1 MKKIFN
7 VDKDFNNSRFDKWFK
22 SEVLDIPHS
31 LIEKLIRKK
40 NIKVNHK
47 KTKTSYRVK
56 LNDIVEIHGLDGF
69 KKNIKK
75 KRSIYKASAIDK
87 KKYDSFVIENNENF
101 LVINKP
107 AGIPIQP
114 GTKSHKNILDLLKG
128 TKYFFDRSPYIVHRL
143 DKETSGILIIA
154 KNREYAQLITSLFR
168 IRKIHKTYHAIVNG
182 KIPFNKKTLIDNLIY
197 YENNKKIT
205 QKAISHI
212 KLIKTKNDFSFLELN
227 PISGRKHQL
236 RKQLLN
242 IGFSIVGDKKYS
254 IEKTNKKEN
263 LMLHAKKIKFMIN
276 DIKYNFEADYPN
288 EFLNFL
294 KTKIKSH

>member
-1 MKKIFN
+1 MKKIFK
-7 VDKDFNNSRFDKWFK
+7 VDKDFNNSRLDKWFK
-22 SEVLDIPHS
+22 SEILDVPHS
-31 LIEKLIRKK
+31 LIEKLIRKR
-40 NIKVNHK
+40 NIKVNRK
-47 KTKTSYRVK
+47 KTKTSYRVQ
-56 LNDIVEIHGLDGF
+56 LNDLVEIHGLEDL

-87 KKYDSFVIENNENF
+87 KKYDSFIIENNKNF

-128 TKYFFDRSPYIVHRL
+128 TRYFIDRSPFIVHRL
-143 DKETSGILIIA
+143 DKETSGVLIIA
-154 KNREYAQLITSLFR
+154 KNREYAQLLTSLFR

-182 KIPFNKKTLIDNLIY
+182 KVTFNKKTLIDNLTY
-197 YENNKKIT
+197 YENNKKII

-242 IGFSIVGDKKYS
+242 IGFSIVGDRKYS
-254 IEKTNKKEN
+254 SEKINKREN
-263 LMLHAKKIKFMIN
+263 LMLHARKIKFMIN
-276 DIKYNFEADYPN
+276 NNKYNFEADYPN

-294 KTKIKSH
+294 NEKIKS

>member
-1 MKKIFN
+1 MKRIFK
-7 VDKDFNNSRFDKWFK
+7 VDKDFNNNRFDKWFK

-40 NIKVNHK
+40 NIKVNQK
-47 KTKTSYRVK
+47 KTKSSYRVK
-56 LNDIVEIHGLDGF
+56 INDIVEIHGLDGF

-75 KRSIYKASAIDK
+75 KRSIYKASSIDI

-114 GTKSHKNILDLLKG
+114 GTKSHKNIFDLLKG
-128 TKYFFDRSPYIVHRL
+128 TKYFFDRSPFIVHRL

-154 KNREYAQLITSLFR
+154 KNREYAQLLTSLFR

-182 KIPFNKKTLIDNLIY
+182 KVPFNKKTLIDNLIY

-212 KLIKTKNDFSFLELN
+212 KLIKTKNDFSFVELN

-242 IGFSIVGDKKYS
+242 IGFTIVGDRKYS

-263 LMLHAKKIKFMIN
+263 LMLHAKKIKFMIKN
-276 DIKYNFEADYPN
+276 IKYNFEADYPN

-294 KTKIKSH
+294 KTKFKSH

>member
-1 MKKIFN
+1 MKKIFKA
-7 VDKDFNNSRFDKWFK
+7 DKDFNNSRLDKWFK

-40 NIKVNHK
+40 NIKVNRK
-47 KTKTSYRVK
+47 KTKTSYRIK
-56 LNDIVEIHGLDGF
+56 LNDMIEIYGLDGL

-75 KRSIYKASAIDK
+75 KRSIYKASAMDK

-101 LVINKP
+101 LVLNKP

-114 GTKSHKNILDLLKG
+114 GTKSHKNILDLIKG
-128 TKYFFDRSPYIVHRL
+128 TKYFTGRSPFIVHRL

-154 KNREYAQLITSLFR
+154 KNREYAQLLTSLFR

-182 KIPFNKKTLIDNLIY
+182 TVGFNKKTLIDNLIY

-212 KLIKTKNDFSFLELN
+212 KLIKSKNDFSFLELN

-242 IGFSIVGDKKYS
+242 IGFSIVGDRKYS
-254 IEKTNKKEN
+254 VEKTNKKEN
-263 LMLHAKKIKFMIN
+263 LMLHARKIKFMIN
-276 DIKYNFEADYPN
+276 DVKYNFQADYPN
-288 EFLNFL
+288 EFVNFL
-294 KTKIKSH
+294 KTKLNFI

>member
-1 MKKIFN
+1 MKKIFK
-7 VDKDFNNSRFDKWFK
+7 VDKDFINSRFDKWFK

-75 KRSIYKASAIDK
+75 KRSIYKASAKDK

-128 TKYFFDRSPYIVHRL
+128 TKYFADRSPFIVHRL

-154 KNREYAQLITSLFR
+154 KNREYAQLLTSLFR

-182 KIPFNKKTLIDNLIY
+182 KVTFNKKTLIDNLIY
-197 YENNKKIT
+197 YENNRKIT

-242 IGFSIVGDKKYS
+242 IGFSIVGDRKYS
-254 IEKTNKKEN
+254 IEKTNKKES
-263 LMLHAKKIKFMIN
+263 LMLHARKIKFMIN
-276 DIKYNFEADYPN
+276 DDKYNFEADYPN

>member
-1 MKKIFN
+1 MKKIFKVN
-7 VDKDFNNSRFDKWFK
+7 KDFNNSRFDKWFK
-22 SEVLDIPHS
+22 SKILDVPHS
-31 LIEKLIRKK
+31 LIEKLIRKRS
-40 NIKVNHK
+40 IKVNHK
-47 KTKTSYRVK
+47 RTKTSYRVQT
-56 LNDIVEIHGLDGF
+56 NDLVEIYGLEVL

-75 KRSIYKASAIDK
+75 KRSIYKVSAIDK
-87 KKYDSFVIENNENF
+87 KRYDSFVIENNENF

-128 TKYFFDRSPYIVHRL
+128 TKYFTDKSPFIVHRL

-154 KNREYAQLITSLFR
+154 KNREYAQLLTSLFR

-182 KIPFNKKTLIDNLIY
+182 KVSFNKKTLIDNLIY
-197 YENNKKIT
+197 FENNKKIT

-212 KLIKTKNDFSFLELN
+212 KLIKSQNDFSFLELN

-242 IGFSIVGDKKYS
+242 IGFPIVGDRKYS
-254 IEKTNKKEN
+254 IEKLNKKVN
-263 LMLHAKKIKFMIN
+263 LMLHARKIKFMIN
-276 DIKYNFEADYPN
+276 NIKYNFEADYPN

-294 KTKIKSH
+294 NTKIKSH